1 MSDSFFE
8 SHNLSRRELLK
19 LIGAAGVGSVLTGSL
34 TGCGPLWERQP
45 AVDVDTWHKGVCRFC
60 GTGCG
65 VQIGTRNGQIVDVKG
80 DEYAHNR
87 GRLCIKGILNR
98 DILYVEDRAMHPLIR
113 ENGSLRQASWEEAMT
128 RVAEGFRTAIDEDG
142 PQSIAFY
149 GSGQLYTQESYTA
162 NKLFKAGI
170 GSNHVDGNPRLCM
183 ASAAA
188 GYISTFGADEPMG
201 CYEDIDHA
209 DCFFITGSNT
219 AECHPIVW
227 DRIRDRK
234 RSQPDT
240 TIIVVDPR
248 TTRTARHA
256 DMHLPIT
263 PGTDV
268 ALYNGMIQQ
277 FIELGAIDKEMVD
290 QYLTFKDGTAG
301 GAGRTYDD
309 LVQHAAR
316 YPPERVGNICGIS
329 ARQVRE
335 AAFQFADAGA
345 SMSIWTMGL
354 NQQSQG
360 TACNRLV
367 NAMHLLTGHI
377 GRPGATPF
385 SLTGQPNAGGGV
397 RDAGALAHALPAGRK
412 IASAEDRRE
421 IEELW
426 GVEPG
431 SIHPEPGFDA
441 VSMFEAMGTG
451 DVRACLVM
459 CTNPAQ
465 SLPNA
470 EQYRTAMDEA
480 FLVVSDAIHP
490 TETTKFADVVLPA
503 AMWAEKGPGIFS
515 QSERRYHA
523 VPQIVDPPGE
533 ARPDLDILVDLATR
547 LGHDDVITAQTYED
561 VWEEWRKI
569 SAHSY
574 YDFSGMTMER
584 LRKER
589 GLLWPCPSEDH
600 PGTCRRYVPDAD
612 PLAEGSGRFD
622 FYGRD
627 DGRAVIWLEEQ
638 EPPAEARTESFP
650 LILTTGRVYEH
661 WHTATITGALEELD
675 DVDIDVLVIH
685 PSDARNRDI
694 EDGDPVIVDSRR
706 GSVELVAKLSSDIA
720 SGVVFSTFH
729 SPNHLVNR
737 AVNDELDPSSK
748 QPEFKVSAVAV
759 RPATAAVS

>member
-1 MSDSFFE
+1 MSDSFVQ
-8 SHNLSRRELLK
+8 SHDMTRRELLK
-19 LIGAAGVGSVLTGSL
+19 RLGAVGAGTIATGALS
-34 TGCGPLWERQP
+34 GCGPLWERQP
-45 AVDVDTWHKGVCRFC
+45 AVEVDTWHKGVCRFC

-65 VQIGTRNGQIVDVKG
+65 MQIGTRDGEVVDVKG

-98 DILYVEDRAMHPLIR
+98 DILYVEDRAERPLVR
-113 ENGSLRQASWEEAMT
+113 EEGTLRRATWEEAMT
-128 RVAEGFRTAIDEDG
+128 RVADEFRDAIDAHG
-142 PQSIAFY
+142 PDSVAFY

-162 NKLFKAGI
+162 NKLFKGGI
-170 GSNHVDGNPRLCM
+170 GTNNVDGNPRLCM

-188 GYISTFGADEPMG
+188 GYTSTFGADEPMG

-227 DRIRDRK
+227 ERIRDRA
-234 RSQPDT
+234 RAQPET
-240 TIIVVDPR
+240 TLIVVDPR
-248 TTRTARHA
+248 KTRTARRA
-256 DMHLPIT
+256 DLHLPIT

-268 ALYNGMIQQ
+268 ALYNGLIHQ
-277 FIELGAIDKEMVD
+277 FIQLDAIDEEMVER
-290 QYLTFKDGTAG
+290 YLTFKDGTEG
-301 GAGRTYDD
+301 GAERSFDD
-309 LVQHAAR
+309 LVQHASR
-316 YPPERVGNICGIS
+316 YPPERVAEICDLS
-329 ARQVRE
+329 VRQVKE
-335 AAFQFADAGA
+335 AAFEFADAGA

-367 NAMHLLTGHI
+367 NAMHLLTGHV

-397 RDAGALAHALPAGRK
+397 RDTGALAHALPGGRTV
-412 IASAEDRRE
+412 ASAEDRRE
-421 IEELW
+421 MEELW
-426 GVEPG
+426 GLESG
-431 SIHPEPGFDA
+431 SIRPTPGNDA

-459 CTNPAQ
+459 ATNPAQ

-470 EQYRTAMDEA
+470 ERYREAMEEA

-490 TETTKFADVVLPA
+490 TETTQFADVVLPA

-533 ARPDLDILVDLATR
+533 ARPDLDILTDLASR
-547 LGHDDVITAQTYED
+547 LGHDDVITAQTYES

-584 LRKER
+584 LLEER

-600 PGTCRRYVPDAD
+600 PGTCHRYVPDED
-612 PLAEGSGRFD
+612 PLAEGAGRLD
-622 FYGRD
+622 FYGRP

-638 EPPAEARTESFP
+638 EPPKDERTDEFP
-650 LILTTGRVYEH
+650 LVLTTGRVYEH
-661 WHTATITGALEELD
+661 WHTATITGALEALD
-675 DVDIDVLVIH
+675 DIDIDFLMIN
-685 PSDARNRDI
+685 PADARARGI
-694 EDGDPVIVDSRR
+694 EDGTPVVVDSRR
-706 GSVELVAKLSSDIA
+706 GSVDLVAKVSSDIV

-729 SPNHLVNR
+729 SPDHLVNR
-737 AVNDELDPSSK
+737 AVNDEVDPSSK
-748 QPEFKVSAVAV
+748 QPEFKISAVSV
-759 RPATAAVS
+759 RSASSDVS

>member
-8 SHNLSRRELLK
+8 SHNLTRRELLK
-19 LIGAAGVGSVLTGSL
+19 LVGTASAGTILTGSL
-34 TGCGPLWERQP
+34 SGCGPLWERQP
-45 AVDVDTWHKGVCRFC
+45 AIDVDTWHKGVCRFC

-98 DILYVEDRAMHPLIR
+98 DILNVEDRAERPMVR
-113 ENGSLRQASWEEAMT
+113 ENGTLREASWEEAMS
-128 RVAEGFRTAIDEDG
+128 RVADGFRDAIADQG
-142 PQSIAFY
+142 PDSVAFY

-162 NKLFKAGI
+162 NKLFKGAI
-170 GSNHVDGNPRLCM
+170 GTNNVDGNPRLCM

-201 CYEDIDHA
+201 CYEDVDRA
-209 DCFFITGSNT
+209 DCFFVTGSNT

-227 DRIRDRK
+227 DRVRDRK
-234 RSQPDT
+234 RSRPET

-248 TTRTARHA
+248 TTRTARDA
-256 DMHLPIT
+256 DLHLAIT

-268 ALYNGMIQQ
+268 ALYNGMMQQ
-277 FIELGAIDKEMVD
+277 FVEMGAVDEEMVED
-290 QYLTFKDGTAG
+290 YLTFQQGGGDGEV
-301 GAGRTYDD
+301 RTYDD
-309 LVQHAAR
+309 LVQHLSR
-316 YPPERVGNICGIS
+316 YPPERVSDICEVS
-329 ARQVRE
+329 ARDVRE

-345 SMSIWTMGL
+345 TMSIWTMGL
-354 NQQSQG
+354 NQQAQG

-397 RDAGALAHALPAGRK
+397 RDTGALAHALPGGRK
-412 IASAEDRRE
+412 VAKAEDRRE
-421 IEELW
+421 METLWEIEE
-426 GVEPG
+426 G
-431 SIHPEPGFDA
+431 SIDDTPGHAA
-441 VSMFEAMGTG
+441 VSMFDAMGRG
-451 DVRACLVM
+451 DVQAAMVM

-470 EQYRTAMDEA
+470 EQYREAMEEA
-480 FLVVSDAIHP
+480 FLVVADAIHP
-490 TETTKFADVVLPA
+490 TETTRFADVVLPA

-547 LGHDDVITAQTYED
+547 LGHDDVITARTYED

-569 SAHSY
+569 SQHSY

-584 LRKER
+584 LLEER

-600 PGTCRRYVPDAD
+600 PGTCRRYVPGED
-612 PLAEGSGRFD
+612 PLAEGDGRLD
-622 FYGRD
+622 FYGRS
-627 DGRAVIWLEEQ
+627 DGRAVVWLEEQ
-638 EPPAEARTESFP
+638 EAPSDERTEDFP
-650 LILTTGRVYEH
+650 LVLTTGRVYEH
-661 WHTATITGALEELD
+661 WHTATITGALEQLD
-675 DVDIDVLVIH
+675 NIDVDFLAIH
-685 PSDARNRDI
+685 PADARARGI
-694 EDGDPVIVDSRR
+694 ADGDRVEVESTR
-706 GSVELVAKLSSDIA
+706 GSVELVAKITSDIV

-737 AVNDELDPSSK
+737 AVNDAVDPTSK
-748 QPEFKVSAVAV
+748 QPEFKVSAVDV
-759 RPATAAVS
+759 RPAAGAVS

>member
-8 SHNLSRRELLK
+8 SHDLTRRELLK
-19 LIGAAGVGSVLTGSL
+19 LVGTASAGTILTGSL
-34 TGCGPLWERQP
+34 SGCGPLWERQP

-65 VQIGTRNGQIVDVKG
+65 VQIGMQDGEIVDVKG

-98 DILYVEDRAMHPLIR
+98 DILDVEDRARHPLVR
-113 ENGSLRQASWEEAMT
+113 KNGSLQQASWEEAMS
-128 RVAEGFRTAIDEDG
+128 RMVDGFQEAIANQG
-142 PQSIAFY
+142 PDSVAFY
-149 GSGQLYTQESYTA
+149 GSGQLYSQESYTA
-162 NKLFKAGI
+162 NKLFKGAI
-170 GSNHVDGNPRLCM
+170 GTNNVDGNPRLCM

-219 AECHPIVW
+219 AECHPILWRRVQ
-227 DRIRDRK
+227 DRK
-234 RSQPDT
+234 EVRPET

-256 DMHLPIT
+256 DLHLPIT

-268 ALYNGMIQQ
+268 ALYNGMMRQ
-277 FIELGAIDKEMVD
+277 FVQMDAIDEEMVD
-290 QYLTFKDGTAG
+290 QYLTFQAG
-301 GAGRTYDD
+301 GSGDTRTYDD
-309 LVQHAAR
+309 LVQHLSR
-316 YPPERVGNICGIS
+316 YPLDRVSDICEVSPRKI
-329 ARQVRE
+329 RE
-335 AAFQFADAGA
+335 AAFRFADAGA
-345 SMSIWTMGL
+345 AMSIWTMGL
-354 NQQSQG
+354 NQQAQG

-397 RDAGALAHALPAGRK
+397 RDTGALAHALPGGRK
-412 IASAEDRRE
+412 VASAEDRRE
-421 IEELW
+421 MEKLWEL
-426 GVEPG
+426 EDG
-431 SIHPEPGFDA
+431 SIDDSPGYDA
-441 VSMFEAMGTG
+441 VSMFDAMGRG
-451 DVRACLVM
+451 DVQAGLVM

-470 EQYRTAMDEA
+470 EPYRRAMDEA
-480 FLVVSDAIHP
+480 FLVVADAIHP
-490 TETTKFADVVLPA
+490 TETTQFADVVLPA

-523 VPQIVDPPGE
+523 VPKIVDPPGE
-533 ARPDLDILVDLATR
+533 ARSDLDILVDFATR

-569 SAHSY
+569 SQYSY

-584 LRKER
+584 LLEER

-600 PGTCRRYVPDAD
+600 PGTCRRYVPGED
-612 PLAEGSGRFD
+612 PLAEGDGRLD
-622 FYGRD
+622 FYGRS
-627 DGRAVIWLEEQ
+627 DGRAVVWLEEQ
-638 EPPAEARTESFP
+638 EPPSDERTDEFP
-650 LILTTGRVYEH
+650 LVLTTGRVYEH
-661 WHTATITGALEELD
+661 WHTATITGALEQLD
-675 DVDIDVLVIH
+675 DIDIDFLAIN
-685 PSDARNRDI
+685 PSDAQARGI
-694 EDGDPVIVDSRR
+694 ADGDRVEVESTR
-706 GSVELVAKLSSDIA
+706 GSVELVAKVTSDIV

-748 QPEFKVSAVAV
+748 QPEFKISAVAV
-759 RPATAAVS
+759 RPASGAVS

>member
-1 MSDSFFE
+1 MM
-8 SHNLSRRELLK
+8 
-19 LIGAAGVGSVLTGSL
+19 TGSL
-34 TGCGPLWERQP
+34 AGCGPLWERQP
-45 AVDVDTWHKGVCRFC
+45 AIEVDNWHKGVCRFC

-65 VQIGTRNGQIVDVKG
+65 VQIGTRDGQIVDVKG

-98 DILYVEDRAMHPLIR
+98 DILYVEDRAEQPMIR
-113 ENGSLRQASWEEAMT
+113 ENGSLREASWDEAMT
-128 RVAEGFRTAIDEDG
+128 RVAEEFR
-142 PQSIAFY
+142 QSIDTYGPDSVAYY
-149 GSGQLYTQESYTA
+149 GSGQLFTQESYTA

-170 GSNHVDGNPRLCM
+170 GTNNVDGNPRLCM

-227 DRIRDRK
+227 ERIRDRK
-234 RSQPDT
+234 RSAPDT

-248 TTRTARHA
+248 KTRTARHA
-256 DMHLPIT
+256 DLHLPIT

-268 ALYNGMIQQ
+268 ALYNGMIHQ
-277 FIELGAIDKEMVD
+277 FIENDMLDREMVE
-290 QYLTFKDGTAG
+290 QYLTFKQG
-301 GAGRTYDD
+301 GADRSFDD
-309 LVQHAAR
+309 LVQHASR
-316 YPPERVGNICGIS
+316 YPPERVATICGIS
-329 ARQVRE
+329 ERQVRE

-354 NQQSQG
+354 NQQTQG

-397 RDAGALAHALPAGRK
+397 RDTGSLAHALPGGRK
-412 IASAEDRRE
+412 VANADDRRE
-421 IEELW
+421 MEELW

-431 SIHPEPGFDA
+431 TISPEPGTAAVAMFDA
-441 VSMFEAMGTG
+441 MGRG
-451 DVRACLVM
+451 DIRAALVM

-470 EQYRTAMDEA
+470 EQYRAAMDEA
-480 FLVVSDAIHP
+480 FLVVADAIYP
-490 TETTKFADVVLPA
+490 TETTEFADVVLPA

-547 LGHDDVITAQTYED
+547 LGHDDVITAQTYEA
-561 VWEEWRKI
+561 VWDEWRQL

-574 YDFSGMTMER
+574 YNFSGMTMER
-584 LRKER
+584 LLEER
-589 GLLWPCPSEDH
+589 GLLWPCPSTDH
-600 PGTCRRYVPDAD
+600 PGTCRRYLPGED
-612 PLAEGSGRFD
+612 PLAEGDGRFD
-622 FYGRD
+622 FYGRP
-627 DGRAVIWLEEQ
+627 DGRAVVWLEDQ
-638 EPPAEARTESFP
+638 EPPEDERTEAFP
-650 LILTTGRVYEH
+650 LVLTTGRVYEH
-661 WHTATITGALEELD
+661 WHTATITGALDDLD
-675 DVDIDVLVIH
+675 NIDIDFLAIN
-685 PSDARNRDI
+685 PADAHARGI
-694 EDGDPVIVDSRR
+694 EDGDPVVVDSRR
-706 GSVELVAKLSSDIA
+706 DAVELVAKVTPDIV

-729 SPNHLVNR
+729 SPDHLINR
-737 AVNDELDPSSK
+737 AVHDAVDPISK
-748 QPEFKVSAVAV
+748 QPEFKISAVSV
-759 RPATAAVS
+759 RRAETTA

>member
-8 SHNLSRRELLK
+8 SHDLTRRELLK
-19 LIGAAGVGSVLTGSL
+19 LVGTASAGTILTGALS
-34 TGCGPLWERQP
+34 GCGPLWERQP
-45 AVDVDTWHKGVCRFC
+45 AIDVDTWHKGVCRFC

-65 VQIGTRNGQIVDVKG
+65 VQIGTQDGEIVDVKG
-80 DEYAHNR
+80 DQYAHNR
-87 GRLCIKGILNR
+87 GRLCVKGILNR
-98 DILYVEDRAMHPLIR
+98 DILKVEDRAVHPLIR
-113 ENGSLRQASWEEAMT
+113 KNGTLQQASWEEAM
-128 RVAEGFRTAIDEDG
+128 RRAVDGFQEAIDTRG
-142 PQSIAFY
+142 PDSVAFY

-162 NKLFKAGI
+162 NKLFKGAI
-170 GSNHVDGNPRLCM
+170 GTNNVDGNPRLCM

-227 DRIRDRK
+227 DRVQDRK
-234 RSQPDT
+234 ESRPET

-248 TTRTARHA
+248 KTRTARHA
-256 DMHLPIT
+256 DLHLPIT

-268 ALYNGMIQQ
+268 ALYNGLMRQ
-277 FIELGAIDKEMVD
+277 FVEMDAVD
-290 QYLTFKDGTAG
+290 QDMVENYLTFQQGGGEGGT
-301 GAGRTYDD
+301 RTYDD
-309 LVQHAAR
+309 LVQHLSR
-316 YPPERVGNICGIS
+316 YPLERVSDICEVSPRNI
-329 ARQVRE
+329 RE

-345 SMSIWTMGL
+345 AMSIWTMGL
-354 NQQSQG
+354 NQQAQG

-397 RDAGALAHALPAGRK
+397 RDTGALAHALPGGRK
-412 IASAEDRRE
+412 VASAEDRRE
-421 IEELW
+421 MEKLWELEE
-426 GVEPG
+426 G
-431 SIHPEPGFDA
+431 SIDDSPGYDA
-441 VSMFEAMGTG
+441 VSMFGAMGRG
-451 DVRACLVM
+451 DVQAALVM

-470 EQYRTAMDEA
+470 EQYRQAMDEA
-480 FLVVSDAIHP
+480 FLVVADAIHP

-533 ARPDLDILVDLATR
+533 ARPDLDILVDFATR

-561 VWEEWRKI
+561 VWAEWRKI
-569 SAHSY
+569 SQYSY

-584 LRKER
+584 LLEER

-600 PGTCRRYVPDAD
+600 PGTCRRYVPGED
-612 PLAEGSGRFD
+612 PLAEGEGRFD
-622 FYGRD
+622 FYGRS
-627 DGRAVIWLEEQ
+627 DGQAVVWLEDQ
-638 EPPAEARTESFP
+638 EPPSDERTDDFP
-650 LILTTGRVYEH
+650 LVLTTGRVYEH
-661 WHTATITGALEELD
+661 WHTATITGALDQLD
-675 DVDIDVLVIH
+675 NIDIDFLAIN
-685 PSDARNRDI
+685 PADARARGI
-694 EDGDPVIVDSRR
+694 ADGDRVEVESTR
-706 GSVELVAKLSSDIA
+706 GSVELVAKVTSDIV

-729 SPNHLVNR
+729 SPNHIVNR

-759 RPATAAVS
+759 RPASGAVS